1 MHKFP
6 SKLTNQL
13 LSFNALRGCNSWEVF
28 SGEAAPF
35 TPCIEIGIR
44 RYVICHFTVALWF

>member
-28 SGEAAPF
+28 SYEAAPF